1 VNARAAVGPLL
12 VAAVLLAAGCGD
24 SDDEPEPEPRPLE
37 TAEKL
42 PKLPSGWREH
52 TNRAGGFA
60 LGVPRGW
67 KATDRK
73 ISTLVRSFDR
83 LVAVSIT
90 PDRTSEALEL
100 PLEDFATRAL
110 LALDGF
116 RGDIDPSDPRP
127 FKHRYDGVRVRAR
140 ATEADSGVEQ
150 DLELIVL
157 RRPRLATFTVVIAA
171 NAERDS
177 APSRRVA
184 QRVVD
189 TLRGRPVAA
198 AR

>member
-1 VNARAAVGPLL
+1 M
-12 VAAVLLAAGCGD
+12 
-24 SDDEPEPEPRPLE
+24 
-37 TAEKL
+37 
-42 PKLPSGWREH
+42 
-52 TNRAGGFA
+52 
-60 LGVPRGW
+60 PRGW

-116 RGDIDPSDPRP
+116 RGDIEPSDPRP
-127 FKHRYDGVRVRAR
+127 FKHRYNAVRVRAR
-140 ATEADSGVEQ
+140 ATEARTGIEQ
-150 DLELIVL
+150 ALEVLVL
-157 RRPRLATFTVVIAA
+157 RRPQLATFTVVIAA

-184 QRVVD
+184 ERMIE